1 MKRKPWNVISQIMS
15 QNQNIVAINVELI
28 KFTIINKEIDV

>member
-1 MKRKPWNVISQIMS
+1 MKRKSWNVISQIMS
-15 QNQNIVAINVELI
+15 RNQNIVAINVELI